1 MVGGYTEAMSHAH
14 GNYKVRE
21 LGLIQR
27 GVSSI
32 GCWPLCGTLSR
43 CILPLV
49 EHTCNVIICTP
60 VTIQFKQ
67 FARLQFDTLFQL
79 QHYCSNSLHT

>member
-1 MVGGYTEAMSHAH
+1 MGGYTEAMSHAH

-43 CILPLV
+43 CILSLV
-49 EHTCNVIICTP
+49 EHTCNAIICTP
-60 VTIQFKQ
+60 FNLNSSLGCNLT
-67 FARLQFDTLFQL
+67 
-79 QHYCSNSLHT
+79 HYFNFNTTAPTH